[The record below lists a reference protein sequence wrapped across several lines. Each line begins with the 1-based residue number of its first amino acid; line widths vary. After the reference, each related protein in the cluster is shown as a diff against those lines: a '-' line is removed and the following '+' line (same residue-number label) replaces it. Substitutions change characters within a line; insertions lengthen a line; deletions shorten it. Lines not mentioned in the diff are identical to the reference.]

1 MDTLFGNQMLG
12 WDRVFRL
19 AFQGDHH
26 PNQARELRKMT
37 NHQIFLGDF
46 FKQTHF
52 QIRLKFRVNFAQPE
66 PRPAASE
73 ELQNLGEHDGGDLLP
88 NSCVRMEV
96 GGSVAAW
103 KQRAGFQLLM
113 GQLGVTTL
121 GHRLMMVQIV
131 KHQHEKIRG

>member
-1 MDTLFGNQMLG
+1 MNL
-12 WDRVFRL
+12 
-19 AFQGDHH
+19 
-26 PNQARELRKMT
+26 
-37 NHQIFLGDF
+37 
-46 FKQTHF
+46 
-52 QIRLKFRVNFAQPE
+52 AQPE
-66 PRPAASE
+66 PRPAASK

-103 KQRAGFQLLM
+103 KQRWSLVQQLM

-131 KHQHEKIRG
+131 KHQHETIRG